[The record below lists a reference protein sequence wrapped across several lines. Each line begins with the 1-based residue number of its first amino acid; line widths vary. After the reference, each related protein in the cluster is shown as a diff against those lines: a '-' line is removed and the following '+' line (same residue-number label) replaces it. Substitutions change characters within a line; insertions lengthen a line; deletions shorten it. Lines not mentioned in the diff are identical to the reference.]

1 MAGLN
6 LLDMV
11 MQAQNGSALG
21 NIGRQFGL
29 NDDQAGAA
37 VRALLPAL
45 SSGLK
50 RNAGSASGLESL
62 LGAVQS
68 GRHERYLDDPSAIAD
83 AGARDEGN
91 AILGHLLGSKDVSRE
106 VAGRAASQT
115 GLDIGVLKQMLPVLA
130 TMAMGS
136 VGKQPRQPG
145 MMDMIT
151 GAMGKSGGGAG
162 GLLGGLAGS
171 LLGGGGRRASKGN
184 PLLDLLDADGQGSAM
199 DDIFDLLKR

>member
-11 MQAQNGSALG
+11 MQAQKGSALG
-21 NIGRQFGL
+21 NIGQQFGL

-50 RNAGSASGLESL
+50 RNAGSAGGLESL
-62 LGAVQS
+62 LGAVKS
-68 GRHERYLDDPSAIAD
+68 GRHERYLDDPAAIAD
-83 AGARDEGN
+83 AGAGDEGN

-130 TMAMGS
+130 TMAMGA
-136 VGKQPRQPG
+136 VGKQTRQPG

-151 GAMGKSGGGAG
+151 GAMGKSSGGAG

-171 LLGGGGRRASKGN
+171 LLGGGGRRASQGN
-184 PLLDLLDADGQGSAM
+184 PLLDLLDADKEGSAM
-199 DDIFDLLKR
+199 DDIFDLLKK